1 MFQTALF
8 AHDFHKH
15 VFQIG
20 FRQLHVFHSSR
31 RQISAFAAQSELLVV
46 VELEQHGVVV

>member
-1 MFQTALF
+1 MLQTALF

-20 FRQLHVFHSSR
+20 FRQLHVFYFHAGIFQR
-31 RQISAFAAQSELLVV
+31 LQHKSELLVN
-46 VELEQHGVVV
+46 VELEQHRVVV